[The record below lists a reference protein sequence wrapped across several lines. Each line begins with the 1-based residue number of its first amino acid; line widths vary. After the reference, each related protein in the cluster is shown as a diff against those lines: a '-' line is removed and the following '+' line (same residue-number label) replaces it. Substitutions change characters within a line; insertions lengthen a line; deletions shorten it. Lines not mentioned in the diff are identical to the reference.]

1 MKKNVRGYIFGKE
14 FMGERVP
21 QHIQNITIRDYCF
34 KNNLIYNLSL
44 VEYVFENSIFMLM
57 EGVKELDNLYG
68 IVMYSMFQ
76 LPENESDRK
85 YIANLV
91 IKKKKKFFFALENR
105 ILSNK
110 KDFDEINLIWLI
122 KKELPKC
129 YKYNK
134 I

>member
-21 QHIQNITIRDYCF
+21 QHIQNIAIREFCI
-34 KNNLIYNLSL
+34 KNNLSYNLSL
-44 VEYVFENSIFMLM
+44 VEYVFKNSTFMLM

-68 IVMYSMFQ
+68 IVMYSIFQ
-76 LPENESDRK
+76 LPENERERESLFNR
-85 YIANLV
+85 V
-91 IKKKKKFFFALENR
+91 IKKKKRIFFALENR
-105 ILSNK
+105 VLANK

-122 KKELPKC
+122 KKELHNC
-129 YKYNK
+129 YKFSK